1 MEPLDI
7 MGALL
12 TSEGRDNPY
21 PLYDEAHR
29 LGEVI
34 DAGQG
39 LVMVP
44 SYEQCDRVL
53 RDASF
58 GVWDVDWRGAV
69 WDDEQQRRPSL
80 RSMERSVI
88 HSNAPDHG
96 RMRSLISSVFTP
108 RRVAALEPAIVLAVE
123 TSLDR
128 IAEAGAGGA
137 SVDLMEDF
145 AYQLP
150 ASVICDLMGIPPED
164 RETFRVL
171 ATELAAV
178 LDFVDDLSRLDGAD
192 AAWLELELYFGGLL
206 AERRARPQE
215 DLVSALI
222 AASDADDTRLSGAEL
237 LCNLALLL
245 IAGFETT
252 ANLFGN
258 GVRLLFEH
266 PEVGASLRRG
276 ELRYAAFAEEVLR
289 YDSPV
294 QMTTRIA
301 LTDGLSVGDVPA
313 PAGTE
318 VAVMIGAANR
328 DARRYADPERFDPTR
343 TGAGPLSFGAG
354 PHFCVGSVLART
366 EAAIGFPRLL
376 ERFPALAPA
385 GAPTRNR
392 RFILRGYERMPV
404 TVT

>member
-1 MEPLDI
+1 MEPLEI

-12 TSEGRDNPY
+12 TTEGRDDPY
-21 PLYDEAHR
+21 PLYDQAHR
-29 LGEVI
+29 LGSVI
-34 DAGQG
+34 DAADGF
-39 LVMVP
+39 VMVP
-44 SYEQCDRVL
+44 SYDQCNQVL
-53 RDASF
+53 RNASF
-58 GVWDVDWRGAV
+58 GVWDVEWRGRV

-88 HSNAPDHG
+88 YTNAPDHG

-108 RRVAALEPAIVLAVE
+108 RRVAALEPAIERAVE
-123 TSLDR
+123 ALLDR
-128 IAEAGAGGA
+128 LAEAGADGA
-137 SVDLMEDF
+137 AVDLMDDF
-145 AYQLP
+145 AYRLP
-150 ASVICDLMGIPPED
+150 VSVICDLLGIPPAD

-206 AERRARPQE
+206 AERRMRPQD

-222 AASDADDTRLSGAEL
+222 AVCDADDSRLSAAEL

-266 PEVGASLRRG
+266 PEVGAGLRNG
-276 ELRYAAFAEEVLR
+276 DLRYAGFAEEVLR

-328 DARRYADPERFDPTR
+328 DARRYEDPERFDPTR
-343 TGAGPLSFGAG
+343 TEIGPLSFGAG
-354 PHFCVGSVLART
+354 PHFCVGSILART

-376 ERFPALAPA
+376 ARFPALAPA
-385 GAPTRNR
+385 GEPTRNQ
-392 RFILRGYERMPV
+392 RFILRGYERLPV

>member
-1 MEPLDI
+1 MEPLEI

-12 TSEGRDNPY
+12 TAEGRDNPY
-21 PLYDEAHR
+21 PLYDQAHR
-29 LGEVI
+29 LGSVI
-34 DAGQG
+34 DAADGF
-39 LVMVP
+39 VMVP
-44 SYEQCDRVL
+44 AYDQCNQVL

-58 GVWDVDWRGAV
+58 GVWDVEWRGRV

-88 HSNAPDHG
+88 YSNAPDHG

-108 RRVAALEPAIVLAVE
+108 RRVAALEPAIEQAVE
-123 TSLDR
+123 ALLDR
-128 IAEAGAGGA
+128 LAEAGADGTA
-137 SVDLMEDF
+137 VDLMDDF

-150 ASVICDLMGIPPED
+150 VSVICDLLGIPATD
-164 RETFRVL
+164 RETFREL

-178 LDFVDDLSRLDGAD
+178 LDLVEDLSRLDGAD
-192 AAWLELELYFGGLL
+192 AAWMELELYFGGLL
-206 AERRARPQE
+206 AERRARPQD

-222 AASDADDTRLSGAEL
+222 AVCDAGGSRLSGAEL
-237 LCNLALLL
+237 LCNLTLLL

-266 PEVGASLRRG
+266 PGVGAGLRRG
-276 ELRYAAFAEEVLR
+276 DLRYTRFAEEVLR

-301 LTDGLSVGDVPA
+301 LTDGLTVGDVPVA
-313 PAGTE
+313 AGAE
-318 VAVMIGAANR
+318 VALMIGAANR
-328 DARRYADPERFDPTR
+328 DARRYEDPERFDPTR
-343 TGAGPLSFGAG
+343 TEIGPLSFGAG

-385 GAPTRNR
+385 GEPTRNE
-392 RFILRGYERMPV
+392 RFILRGYQHLPV
-404 TVT
+404 TVS

>member
-1 MEPLDI
+1 MEPMDI

-12 TSEGRDNPY
+12 TTEGRDNPY

-29 LGEVI
+29 LGAVLAAAE
-34 DAGQG
+34 DF
-39 LVMVP
+39 VMVP
-44 SYEQCDRVL
+44 SYDECNQVL
-53 RDASF
+53 RSSSF
-58 GVWDVDWRGAV
+58 GMWDVHWRSRI

-88 HSNAPDHG
+88 YSNAPDHA

-108 RRVAALEPAIVLAVE
+108 RRVAALEPTIEQAVE
-123 TSLDR
+123 ALLAR
-128 IAEAGAGGA
+128 IAEAGADGA
-137 SVDLMEDF
+137 TVDLMDDF
-145 AYQLP
+145 AYRLP
-150 ASVICDLMGIPPED
+150 ISVICDLLGIPPED
-164 RETFRVL
+164 RETFRLL
-171 ATELAAV
+171 ATRLATV
-178 LDFVDDLSRLDGAD
+178 LDYVDDLSRLDGAD

-206 AERRARPQE
+206 AERRRQPQD

-222 AASDADDTRLSGAEL
+222 AVSDADESRLSGAEL
-237 LCNLALLL
+237 VCNLALLL

-266 PEVGASLRRG
+266 PEVGVRLRGG
-276 ELRYAAFAEEVLR
+276 EVPYAGFAEEVLR

-301 LTDGLSVGDVPA
+301 LTDGLRVGDVEV

-318 VAVMIGAANR
+318 VALMIGAANR
-328 DARRYADPERFDPTR
+328 DARRYEDPERFDPTR
-343 TGAGPLSFGAG
+343 AKSGALSFGAG
-354 PHFCVGSVLART
+354 PHFCLGSVLART

-385 GAPTRNR
+385 GEPTRNQ
-392 RFILRGYERMPV
+392 RFVLRGYEHLPV
-404 TVT
+404 TVS

>member
-1 MEPLDI
+1 MEPMDI

-12 TSEGRDNPY
+12 TTEGRDNPY

-29 LGEVI
+29 LGAVLAAAE
-34 DAGQG
+34 DF
-39 LVMVP
+39 VMVP
-44 SYEQCDRVL
+44 SYDECNQVL
-53 RDASF
+53 RSSSF
-58 GVWDVDWRGAV
+58 GMWDVHWRSRI

-88 HSNAPDHG
+88 YSNAPDHA

-108 RRVAALEPAIVLAVE
+108 RRVAALEPTIEQAVE
-123 TSLDR
+123 ALLAR
-128 IAEAGAGGA
+128 IAEAGADGA
-137 SVDLMEDF
+137 TVDLMDDF
-145 AYQLP
+145 AYRLP
-150 ASVICDLMGIPPED
+150 VSVICDLLGIPPED
-164 RETFRVL
+164 RETFRLL
-171 ATELAAV
+171 ATRLATV
-178 LDFVDDLSRLDGAD
+178 LDYVDDLSRLDGAD

-206 AERRARPQE
+206 AERRRQPQD

-222 AASDADDTRLSGAEL
+222 AVSDADESRLSGAEL
-237 LCNLALLL
+237 VGNLALLL

-266 PEVGASLRRG
+266 PEVGVRLRGG
-276 ELRYAAFAEEVLR
+276 EVPYAGFAEEVLR

-301 LTDGLSVGDVPA
+301 LTDGLRVGDVEV

-318 VAVMIGAANR
+318 VALMIGAANR
-328 DARRYADPERFDPTR
+328 DARRYEDPERFDPTR
-343 TGAGPLSFGAG
+343 AKTGALSFGAG
-354 PHFCVGSVLART
+354 PHFCLGSVLART

-385 GAPTRNR
+385 GEPTRNQ
-392 RFILRGYERMPV
+392 RFVLRGYEHLPV
-404 TVT
+404 TVS